1 MREPSTIELQS
12 PMSGRG
18 SRALDVLRRR
28 VDVLLG
34 FDPGLNQL
42 LMAVSVVVCVGC
54 SIGLTYLF
62 VQATHLLWIGAPH
75 GVSLAP
81 AQLAALAAQHHG
93 ETLLAMLL
101 AGILGMLTAFAVA
114 ETKPRELGTTMV
126 LLPIPML
133 AMIALSIQFAHDRAL
148 GILAMAVVMGVAVY
162 VPKFSPRI
170 GQRAFVLGIM
180 LFVGYLF
187 GFLSRGAIT
196 TGDLGS
202 VAAILWV
209 AAAVNFAIRL
219 FVFVPLARGAVTRT
233 IQAFFARSRTVISCS
248 AHLFAA
254 PDDRARARLRRR
266 LHRCLAR
273 LNEAALIV
281 DAQLA
286 TRPEIAQSTHERLFQ
301 TELGVQNIGRL
312 SDALCDVDLPPDVRA
327 GIAACLLEAR
337 DTRGGMRLAR
347 LTTVSD
353 YGTDPAVA
361 QARPLVAGRVLR
373 LADALF
379 GWKLA
384 TDNWRREAPRRASE
398 PAPFETPVTLMFGNL
413 PGSALVSRGAA
424 APPGTL
430 RARLGLDFPAQSAIR
445 LGVAVVVAASLG
457 SLLSD
462 ARFYWAVLAVFVS
475 YMGTNTSGEQLIKAG
490 QRVGGTVIGI
500 LIGSVLAN
508 AIGHSTWSIA
518 VVLAAL
524 FFGIYFMRAS
534 YALMVLGITI
544 TVSQLYVQLGEFTNH
559 LLVLRLEETAIGA
572 AVATLAALV
581 IFPIHARQATFVA
594 ARDFYARLGE
604 LLDGLV
610 RRLSGEPAALTAAT
624 RAVDNAGHALRSAA
638 LPLSRLPFRS
648 DDVQHN
654 LLLFGLAGHHLR
666 NIAAEVDGDP
676 ELDDQVRAAAVAT
689 LRSERRFVSALQ
701 HHTCRLALG
710 DGGSADGAPSG
721 GDDAAGGD
729 AAGSDG
735 SVPET
740 LSQELRFEGD
750 LLAVSLEGRGSVDE
764 RRLLRSIAR
773 LDETLAELG
782 DNLMRSGRGD
792 DRGRGSTSAAA
803 SPSAATSRATRR
815 PSADDYRIPISELS
829 PTMNR

>member
-1 MREPSTIELQS
+1 M
-12 PMSGRG
+12 GGGG
-18 SRALDVLRRR
+18 SRAADALRRR
-28 VDVLLG
+28 VDVLVG

-42 LMAVSVVVCVGC
+42 LMALSVVVCVGA
-54 SIGLTYLF
+54 SLGVTYLF

-101 AGILGMLTAFAVA
+101 AGIVGMLTAFAVA
-114 ETKPRELGTTMV
+114 ETKPRELATTMV

-133 AMIALSIQFAHDRAL
+133 AMIALSIRFVHDRAL
-148 GILAMAVVMGVAVY
+148 GIVVMAVVMAAAVY
-162 VPKFSPRI
+162 APKFSPRI

-202 VAAILWV
+202 IAAVLWV
-209 AAAVNFAIRL
+209 AAVVNFAIRL
-219 FVFVPLARGAVTRT
+219 FVFVPLTHGGVTRT
-233 IQAFFARSRTVISCS
+233 IRAFFARSRGVIGCS
-248 AHLFAA
+248 AQLFAA
-254 PDDRARARLRRR
+254 RDDRTRARLRRR
-266 LHRCLAR
+266 LHRRLAR
-273 LNEAALIV
+273 LNEAALIA

-286 TRPEIAQSTHERLFQ
+286 TCPEIAQSTHERLFA

-327 GIAACLLEAR
+327 AIGASLLEAR
-337 DTRGGMRLAR
+337 DTRGGMRLGR
-347 LTTVSD
+347 LTTVTD
-353 YGTDPAVA
+353 YGADPEVA
-361 QARPLVAGRVLR
+361 QTRPLVAGRVLR
-373 LADALF
+373 LADALVD
-379 GWKLA
+379 WKRS
-384 TDNWRREAPRRASE
+384 TDSWRQEAPRRASQ

-413 PGSALVSRGAA
+413 PGSALVSRSAA

-430 RARLGLDFPAQSAIR
+430 RARFGLDFPAQSAIR

-462 ARFYWAVLAVFVS
+462 GRFYWAVLAVFVS
-475 YMGTNTSGEQLIKAG
+475 FMGTNTSGEQLIKAG

-500 LIGSVLAN
+500 LIGSLLAN

-524 FFGIYFMRAS
+524 FLGIYFMRAS

-572 AVATLAALV
+572 AVAMLAALV
-581 IFPIHARQATFVA
+581 IFPIHARQAALVA
-594 ARDFYARLGE
+594 TRDFYARLGE

-610 RRLSGEPAALTAAT
+610 RRLSGEPAALTAASRGLDT
-624 RAVDNAGHALRSAA
+624 AGHALHSAA
-638 LPLSRLPFRS
+638 LPLSRLPFRTG
-648 DDVQHN
+648 DVQHN
-654 LLLFGLAGHHLR
+654 LLLFGLAGHYLR
-666 NIAAEVDGDP
+666 NIAADVDQDP
-676 ELDDQVRAAAVAT
+676 VLDDEVRAAAVAT
-689 LRSERRFVSALQ
+689 LRSEGQFVSALAQ
-701 HHTCRLALG
+701 HAGRLAL
-710 DGGSADGAPSG
+710 
-721 GDDAAGGD
+721 
-729 AAGSDG
+729 DG

-740 LSQELRFEGD
+740 PSQQLRFEGD
-750 LLAVSLEGRGSVDE
+750 LLALSLEGRDNGGE
-764 RRLLRSIAR
+764 RRLLRSIAG

-782 DNLMRSGRGD
+782 DNLLRYGRGD
-792 DRGRGSTSAAA
+792 DREGGSA
-803 SPSAATSRATRR
+803 SPAAATSGPTSRPTPAPTSGPTSPAARR
-815 PSADDYRIPISELS
+815 RSADAYRIPISELS